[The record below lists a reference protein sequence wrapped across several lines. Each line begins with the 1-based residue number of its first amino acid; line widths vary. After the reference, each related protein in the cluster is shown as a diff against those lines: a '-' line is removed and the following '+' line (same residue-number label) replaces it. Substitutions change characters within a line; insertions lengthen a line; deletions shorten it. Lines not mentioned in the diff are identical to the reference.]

1 MSGVRYSRGA
11 ALASLAAVTV
21 LALSACSQVSALA
34 PVGGDRQ
41 ASVRFAAIDVLV
53 EGQIA
58 VLVAPTCTAS
68 GAAVSCTGS
77 TVDGATI
84 SVTSTAEQPDL
95 MTVTVGSATFY
106 DGPIQDVIDRAAR
119 ATS

>member
-1 MSGVRYSRGA
+1 M
-11 ALASLAAVTV
+11 
-21 LALSACSQVSALA
+21 SALA

-41 ASVRFAAIDVLV
+41 ATVRLAAIDVLV
-53 EGQIA
+53 EAQVA

-77 TVDGATI
+77 TTDGATV
-84 SVTSTAEQPDL
+84 SVTSTAAQPDL
-95 MTVTVGSATFY
+95 MTVTIGSATIY

-119 ATS
+119 PTS